1 MNNSGID
8 ISVFRF
14 LIVLTQVFFF
24 NFLPIS
30 ALETKNNL
38 KTK

>member
-14 LIVLTQVFFF
+14 LIVLTQVFFIF
-24 NFLPIS
+24 IFFLFQ
-30 ALETKNNL
+30 L
-38 KTK
+38 